1 MQCNTKSKYISKQD
15 YHTCVPGGKTYFQLG
30 WWDGSRRTTSSSPM
44 ELTMSADSSGIFR
57 LVGIAASGG
66 CMRQPSMRQQPVCPT
81 GGGHGPRRLFLR
93 CSRPR
98 GAINIVPDCSS
109 SPPAPLH
116 RRMMWARQHRRRFVA
131 PSPWPYRR
139 RRMRLALASSLHKL
153 RMGSKSAAPRD
164 RGIACKG
171 NRLIC
176 SRAVAVSG
184 DRSSPTD

>member
-15 YHTCVPGGKTYFQLG
+15 FHTCVPGGKTYFQLG

-57 LVGIAASGG
+57 HVGIAASGG

-139 RRMRLALASSLHKL
+139 RRMRLAWSLHRL
-153 RMGSKSAAPRD
+153 RPEREQERRAA
-164 RGIACKG
+164 G
-171 NRLIC
+171 
-176 SRAVAVSG
+176 SG
-184 DRSSPTD
+184 DCMQGQQINM